1 MVFFV
6 GKAVCVSMS
15 VYVCVCVCAWVR
27 EKEQEVKCEGLVF
40 VALSND
46 FFKELLWEGAL
57 E

>member
-1 MVFFV
+1 M
-6 GKAVCVSMS
+6 CVSMS